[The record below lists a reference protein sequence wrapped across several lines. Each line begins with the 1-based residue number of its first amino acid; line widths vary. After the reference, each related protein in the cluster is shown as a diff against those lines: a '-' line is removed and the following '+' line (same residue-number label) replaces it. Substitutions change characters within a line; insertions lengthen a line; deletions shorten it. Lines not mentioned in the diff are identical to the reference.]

1 MTIFVFLGGLA
12 VSMLIGLPIA
22 FSLLSTSVL
31 MMLYMDL
38 FDPKIIAEA
47 MYNSADSYPLM
58 AIPFFLLAGE
68 LMTAGGM
75 SKRIVNL
82 IVALLGHVRGGLGYA
97 AILAAVLMASLSGS
111 AVADTAAIGAIL
123 IPMMKSAGYDA
134 GRSAGLVAAGGIIAP
149 IIPPSI
155 AFIIFGVTANISV
168 IDLFLAGITPGV
180 MMGLWLVFAWAY
192 LSRSAEATVTE
203 WPGWSEAFKAVRLGF
218 WALMMPVIVVGGL
231 KAAIFTPT
239 EASVVA
245 VAYALIVGGV
255 VYRELTLERI
265 FRAFRGAIVMSS
277 AVMFL
282 VAAAGVT
289 GWLITVAQIPFVL
302 VDFLEPL
309 LDTPRLLMLVIV
321 ILVLLI
327 GMVMDFVPTVL
338 ILTPVLM
345 PLVKIAGIDPVYFGV
360 LFVMATAVGL
370 LTPPVGVVLNVACG
384 IGRLGMEDGARGVM
398 PFVVAKITLLL
409 LLVAFP
415 EMILTPFRWI
425 AGGG

>member
-1 MTIFVFLGGLA
+1 MVLAIFLGGLA
-12 VSMLIGLPIA
+12 ATMMIGLPISFA
-22 FSLLSTSVL
+22 LLSTSIM

-38 FDPKIIAEA
+38 FDPQIIAEA

-75 SKRIVNL
+75 SKRIVAL
-82 IVALLGHVRGGLGYA
+82 IIALLGHIRGGLGYA
-97 AILAAVLMASLSGS
+97 AIVAAVLMASLSGS

-123 IPMMKSAGYDA
+123 IPMMKNAGYDPA
-134 GRSAGLVAAGGIIAP
+134 RSSGLVAAGGIIAP

-155 AFIIFGVTANISV
+155 AFIIFGVTANVSI
-168 IDLFLAGITPGV
+168 IDLFLAGITPGI
-180 MMGLWLVFAWAY
+180 MMGLWLVVSWAL
-192 LSRSAEATVTE
+192 LSRASTVEVQE
-203 WPGWSEAFKAVRLGF
+203 WAGWSEAFKALRMGF
-218 WALMMPVIVVGGL
+218 WAFMMPVIVVGGL
-231 KAAIFTPT
+231 KAGIFTPT

-245 VAYALIVGGV
+245 VAYSLIVGGL

-265 FRAFRGAIVMSS
+265 FHALRGAVIMSA

-289 GWLITVAQIPFVL
+289 GWLITVAQIPFIL
-302 VDFLEPL
+302 VDLLEPL
-309 LDTPRLLMLVIV
+309 IETPRLLMLVIV
-321 ILVLLI
+321 LLVLVI

-338 ILTPVLM
+338 ILTPVLLPM
-345 PLVKIAGIDPVYFGV
+345 VKVAGIDPVYFGV
-360 LFVMATAVGL
+360 LFIMATAVGL

-384 IGRLGMEDGARGVM
+384 IGKLSMEQGARGVF
-398 PFVVAKITLLL
+398 PFILAKITLLL

-415 EMILTPFRWI
+415 TLVLAPFRWI
-425 AGGG
+425 SGG

>member
-1 MTIFVFLGGLA
+1 MIILVFLGGLA
-12 VSMLIGLPIA
+12 VTMMIGLPIA
-22 FSLLSTSVL
+22 FALITTSLL

-38 FDPKIIAEA
+38 FDPQIIAEA

-75 SKRIVNL
+75 SKRIVDL
-82 IVALLGHVRGGLGYA
+82 IIILLGHIRGGLGYA
-97 AILAAVLMASLSGS
+97 GILAAVLMASLSGS

-123 IPMMKSAGYDA
+123 IPMMKSAGYDP

-155 AFIIFGVTANISV
+155 AFIIFGVTASV
-168 IDLFLAGITPGV
+168 SIIDLFLAGIAPGV
-180 MMGLWLVFAWAY
+180 MMGLWLVIAWAF
-192 LSRSAEATVTE
+192 LSRSANTPTTE
-203 WPGWSEAFKAVRLGF
+203 WPGWAEAFRALRLGF
-218 WALMMPVIVVGGL
+218 WALLMPVIVVGGL

-245 VAYALIVGGV
+245 VAYALIVGGL
-255 VYRELTLERI
+255 VYRELTPKRI
-265 FRAFRGAIVMSS
+265 FNALRGAVVMSA

-302 VDFLEPL
+302 VDFLEPMI
-309 LDTPRLLMLVIV
+309 DSPKLLMLVIV
-321 ILVLLI
+321 VLVLII

-384 IGRLGMEDGARGVM
+384 IGKLNMEQGARGVL
-398 PFVVAKITLLL
+398 PFILAKVTLLL

-415 EMILTPFRWI
+415 ELILTPFHWI
-425 AGGG
+425 AGD

>member
-1 MTIFVFLGGLA
+1 MIMVIFIGGLA
-12 VSMLIGLPIA
+12 VTMFIGLPISFA
-22 FSLLSTSVL
+22 LLATSGL
-31 MMLYMDL
+31 MMLYLDV
-38 FDPKIIAEA
+38 FDPKIIADA

-75 SKRIVNL
+75 SKRIVDL
-82 IVALLGHVRGGLGYA
+82 IVALLGHIRGGLGYA
-97 AILAAVLMASLSGS
+97 AILAAILMASLSGS

-123 IPMMKSAGYDA
+123 IPMMRNAGYDV

-155 AFIIFGVTANISV
+155 AFIIFGVVASV
-168 IDLFLAGITPGV
+168 SIIDLFLAGITPGV
-180 MMGLWLVFAWAY
+180 LMGLWLVIAWAY
-192 LSRSAEATVTE
+192 LSRSETGAVTE
-203 WPGWSEAFKAVRLGF
+203 WPGWSAAFKAMRMGF
-218 WALMMPVIVVGGL
+218 WAIMMPVIVVGGL

-245 VAYALIVGGV
+245 VAYSLIVGGLI
-255 VYRELTLERI
+255 YRELNVERML
-265 FRAFRGAIVMSS
+265 RAFRGAVVMSA

-302 VDFLEPL
+302 VGLLEPL
-309 LDTPRLLMLVIV
+309 IDTPKLLMLVIV
-321 ILVLLI
+321 ILVLII

-345 PLVKIAGIDPVYFGV
+345 PLVKISGIDPVYFGV

-384 IGRLGMEDGARGVM
+384 IGKLNMEQGARGVM
-398 PFVVAKITLLL
+398 PFVLAKITLLL
-409 LLVAFP
+409 VLVAFP
-415 EMILTPFRWI
+415 QLILTPFEWI
-425 AGGG
+425 SGSG

>member
-1 MTIFVFLGGLA
+1 MILLVFLGGLA
-12 VSMLIGLPIA
+12 VTMVIGLPISFA
-22 FSLLSTSVL
+22 LLATSIL
-31 MMLYMDL
+31 MMLYMGL
-38 FDPKIIAEA
+38 FDPQIIAEA
-47 MYNSADSYPLM
+47 TYNAADSYPLM

-75 SKRIVNL
+75 SRRIVDL
-82 IVALLGHVRGGLGYA
+82 IVALLGHIRGGLGYA

-123 IPMMKSAGYDA
+123 IPMMRSAGYDL

-155 AFIIFGVTANISV
+155 AFIIFGVTASV
-168 IDLFLAGITPGV
+168 SIIDLFLAGITPGV
-180 MMGLWLVFAWAY
+180 MMGLWLVIAWAY
-192 LSRSAEATVTE
+192 FSRSAVTHVTE
-203 WPGWSEAFKAVRLGF
+203 WPGWREAFKAFRFGF

-245 VAYALIVGGV
+245 VAYSLIVGGL
-255 VYRELTLERI
+255 VYRELNLNRM
-265 FRAFRGAIVMSS
+265 FHAFRSAIIMSA

-289 GWLITVAQIPFVL
+289 GWLITVAQIPFLL
-302 VDFLEPL
+302 VDVLEPL
-309 LDTPRLLMLVIV
+309 IDTPRLLMLVIV

-345 PLVKIAGIDPVYFGV
+345 PLVKISGIDPVYFGV

-384 IGRLGMEDGARGVM
+384 IGKLSMEQGARGVL
-398 PFVVAKITLLL
+398 PFVLAKITLLL

-415 EMILTPFRWI
+415 QLILAPFHFI
-425 AGGG
+425 AGSG

>member
-1 MTIFVFLGGLA
+1 MILLVFLGGLA
-12 VSMLIGLPIA
+12 GSMIIGLPISFA
-22 FSLLSTSVL
+22 LLATSL
-31 MMLYMDL
+31 MMMFYMDL
-38 FDPKIIAEA
+38 FDPQIIAEA

-75 SKRIVNL
+75 SKRIVDL

-97 AILAAVLMASLSGS
+97 AIVAAILMASLSGS

-123 IPMMKSAGYDA
+123 IPMMRNAGYDPA
-134 GRSAGLVAAGGIIAP
+134 RSAGLVAAGGIIAP

-155 AFIIFGVTANISV
+155 AFIIFGVTANVSI

-180 MMGLWLVFAWAY
+180 MMGLWLVIAWAM
-192 LSRSAEATVTE
+192 LSRHADVAVTE
-203 WPGWSEAFKAVRLGF
+203 WPGWRSAFKSIRLGI
-218 WALMMPVIVVGGL
+218 WAIMMPVIVVGGL

-245 VAYALIVGGV
+245 VAYSLFVGRF
-255 VYRELTLERI
+255 VYRELTLARL
-265 FRAFRGAIVMSS
+265 FHACRGAVIMSAS
-277 AVMFL
+277 VMFL

-302 VDFLEPL
+302 VGFLEPL
-309 LDTPRLLMLVIV
+309 IDTPRLLMLVIV
-321 ILVLLI
+321 LVVLVI

-360 LFVMATAVGL
+360 LFIMATAVGL

-384 IGRLGMEDGARGVM
+384 IGKLGMEEGARGVA
-398 PFVVAKITLLL
+398 PFVLANITLLL

-415 EMILTPFRWI
+415 ELILTPFRWI
-425 AGGG
+425 SGG

>member
-1 MTIFVFLGGLA
+1 MILFVFLAGLTIT
-12 VSMLIGLPIA
+12 MFIGLPISFA
-22 FSLLSTSVL
+22 LLATSLL

-38 FDPKIIAEA
+38 FDPQIIAEA
-47 MYNSADSYPLM
+47 MYNGADSYPLM

-75 SKRIVNL
+75 SRRIVDL
-82 IVALLGHVRGGLGYA
+82 IVAFLGHVKGGLGYA
-97 AILAAVLMASLSGS
+97 AIVAAVLMASLSGS

-123 IPMMKSAGYDA
+123 IPMMRNAGYNPE
-134 GRSAGLVAAGGIIAP
+134 RSAGLVAAGGIIAP

-155 AFIIFGVTANISV
+155 AFIIFGVTANVSI

-180 MMGLWLVFAWAY
+180 MMGLWLVIAWTL
-192 LSRSAEATVTE
+192 LSRKADTPVTS
-203 WPGWSEAFKAVRLGF
+203 WPGWASAFRSMRMGF
-218 WALMMPVIVVGGL
+218 WAIMMPVIVVGGL
-231 KAAIFTPT
+231 KFAIFTPT

-245 VAYALIVGGV
+245 VAYSLLVGGLI
-255 VYRELTLERI
+255 YRELTIRRI
-265 FRAFRGAIVMSS
+265 YDACRAAVILS
-277 AVMFL
+277 ASVMFL

-302 VDFLEPL
+302 VGLLEPL
-309 LDTPRLLMLVIV
+309 IDTPRLLMLVIV
-321 ILVLLI
+321 LVVLVI

-345 PLVKIAGIDPVYFGV
+345 PLVKISGIDPVYFGV
-360 LFVMATAVGL
+360 MFIMATAIGL

-384 IGRLGMEDGARGVM
+384 IGKLSMAQGSRGVA
-398 PFVVAKITLLL
+398 PFILAKITLLF

-415 EMILTPFRWI
+415 ELILAPFRFV
-425 AGGG
+425 AGG